1 VNKIRKAIQKERNC
15 KANGV
20 GTRKRKEKKL
30 FRRLK
35 SKLLGKNLR

>member
-1 VNKIRKAIQKERNC
+1 VNEKRKAIKKERNC

-30 FRRLK
+30 FITLK
-35 SKLLGKNLR
+35 STLLGKNLR